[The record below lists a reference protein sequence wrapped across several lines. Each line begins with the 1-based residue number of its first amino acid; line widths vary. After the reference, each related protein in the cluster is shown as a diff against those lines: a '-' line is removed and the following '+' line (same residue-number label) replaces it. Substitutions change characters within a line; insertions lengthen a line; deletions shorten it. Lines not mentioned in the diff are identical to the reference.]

1 MMRVLS
7 IITGCIACGIIGGCV
22 CADYGLRWTVEA
34 QIVDSETGD
43 PISGDLTT
51 LLLLRDGDPITSSGE
66 EGSFAPIPLEPDGS
80 FEFPVPVGD
89 SGSCGLVFLLPPPHA
104 PLGDPPDEIE
114 IVIRMTDGEELR
126 ITIPVL
132 EEDIVDIIEVQGV
145 PVSGRIDLG
154 ILEVQ
159 AGAPGG

>member
-66 EGSFAPIPLEPDGS
+66 EGSFAPIPLKPDGS
-80 FEFPVPVGD
+80 FELDVPFGF
-89 SGSCGLVFLLPPPHA
+89 SGSCGLVFLIPPPPA
-104 PLGDPPDEIE
+104 PPWNPPDEIE

-159 AGAPGG
+159 AGASGG